1 MEYTIV
7 ADSGKYK
14 GCLVYVCGC
23 NLEFANEVL
32 DRLLNDPDE
41 RDLEL
46 RKEFT
51 NFRIEAVED
60 KDCWWHDSLD

>member
-7 ADSGKYK
+7 ADSNEHK
-14 GCLVYVCGC
+14 GYLVYVCGRS
-23 NLEFANEVL
+23 LEFANKVL
-32 DRLLNDPDE
+32 DRLLNNPDE

-60 KDCWWHDSLD
+60 KDCWWHDYLD

>member
-7 ADSGKYK
+7 ADSGEHK
-14 GCLVYVCGC
+14 GCLVYVCGSS
-23 NLEFANEVL
+23 LEFANEVL
-32 DRLLNDPDE
+32 DRLLNNPDK

-60 KDCWWHDSLD
+60 NDCWWHDSLD